1 MFKNLKKKLEQGVAQ
16 SPLRG
21 ALNAVTKVSKVAA
34 KYLFFTSHS
43 LIVHDS

>member
-34 KYLFFTSHS
+34 KHLYIPGSSYFP
-43 LIVHDS
+43 